1 MRIFKNF
8 PNNNLSPEQLE
19 VLLQIDKRARCF
31 KGWLNEA
38 FDLNERYDRFYVTQS
53 DLAQENIA
61 AKIDE
66 MIQRHLC

>member
-8 PNNNLSPEQLE
+8 PHNNLSPEQLK
-19 VLLQIDKRARCF
+19 VRLQIDKRAPSF
-31 KGWLNEA
+31 QGGLNEA

-66 MIQRHLC
+66 TIQRHLC